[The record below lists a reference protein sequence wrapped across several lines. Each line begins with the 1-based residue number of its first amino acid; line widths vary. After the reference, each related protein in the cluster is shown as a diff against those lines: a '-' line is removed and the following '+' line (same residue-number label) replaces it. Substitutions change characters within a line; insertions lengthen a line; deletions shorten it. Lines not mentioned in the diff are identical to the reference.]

1 LEEDFKRL
9 EKAYNRGV
17 GPRLLQVIWD
27 YTQLVL
33 GLIGIVISLCWLIH
47 IIIYVIPNPPIY
59 PFLNNFFIVLDS
71 AFGLF
76 GTIAYGIFSFYLLWC
91 VIKGNFKFGLRVP
104 FIFSIHPMKVGE
116 TLMNAFL
123 FNTLLMLLA
132 SVTVVQFCTNAF
144 NLYNRLTGIDSLFNV
159 GVRNLMGIKYIW
171 YYYIYALLAFAL
183 LGIIYLLVWPSDR
196 KQAEKGLGS
205 TNLP

>member
-1 LEEDFKRL
+1 
-9 EKAYNRGV
+9 
-17 GPRLLQVIWD
+17 
-27 YTQLVL
+27 
-33 GLIGIVISLCWLIH
+33 
-47 IIIYVIPNPPIY
+47 
-59 PFLNNFFIVLDS
+59 
-71 AFGLF
+71 
-76 GTIAYGIFSFYLLWC
+76 
-91 VIKGNFKFGLRVP
+91 
-104 FIFSIHPMKVGE
+104 MKVGE

-183 LGIIYLLVWPSDR
+183 IGIIYLLIWPSDR

-205 TNLP
+205 TSLP